1 MQTVTLK
8 NFSNDVQD
16 LVNKHFYSSRSSV
29 SNGILSNLTFLSL
42 YLISEKQD
50 QDNGYYENDPL
61 NVSLIIDETKDEII
75 VEFSQ
80 SSVTVKSTNPYY
92 ASESVKIPSRKFRVK
107 TYEELLK
114 KLDKYFTKVSETVV
128 VNRNNLKIDENLIKK
143 YVG

>member
-50 QDNGYYENDPL
+50 QVNGYYENDPL

-128 VNRNNLKIDENLIKK
+128 INRNNLKIDENLIKK